1 MEEMLQIYIFQK
13 MTTSKEI
20 KDIQQMEILRES
32 YKFKGS
38 TRVWKLPDNR
48 KNNKKWNLSNV
59 DIRNPKDV
67 KMQHLGNEQ

>member
-1 MEEMLQIYIFQK
+1 MEEILQIYIFQK

-38 TRVWKLPDNR
+38 TGKAINLKVPYR
-48 KNNKKWNLSNV
+48 KNNNK
-59 DIRNPKDV
+59 
-67 KMQHLGNEQ
+67 